1 MEESIKM
8 KKISNLDD
16 LQKIIKKFKK
26 KGKKIVQCHGVFD
39 LLHLGHIKH
48 FEKAKNFGDILIV
61 TVTPDE
67 YVKKGPNRPVF
78 SLRQRMESLSALEVV
93 DYVAPNKWDN
103 AEKAIKIVKPNV
115 YCKGPDYKDNKSD
128 LTRKIY
134 LEIKAVKSV
143 GGRIEYTDKKDIFSS
158 SKIIN
163 ESVSN
168 FSTSQKNL
176 IYKIKKKFSFE
187 KIQKI
192 IESFNKLKILVIG
205 ETIIDQYFF
214 CEAMGKSGKEPV
226 LVLRDLKMETY
237 PGGSA
242 AIARHLSPFC
252 KSISLLSMLGEKKE
266 FEGYLKKTLPKNIKF
281 DFIYKSGSPT
291 ILKKRFVEQ
300 INKRKILGVYN
311 LNDQLLSKKN
321 EEEFSKKLDK
331 HLKKYDLI
339 ILTDYGHGLIS
350 QKSANKICNSK
361 KFLSVCAQ
369 VNSSNIGYHT
379 ISKYKNSQSVVI
391 NETELRHEMRDKNQ
405 PIKLLMSSL
414 CKKYKIKN
422 LIVTRGSQG
431 VILFSTKDKKYY
443 EAPAF
448 TDRVTDKVGTGDAM
462 MAIISLCLKMNFDK
476 NLTLLISSL
485 AAAQSVE
492 TIGNKNSIEKNLIYK
507 SLQYLL
513 K

>member
-1 MEESIKM
+1 
-8 KKISNLDD
+8 
-16 LQKIIKKFKK
+16 
-26 KGKKIVQCHGVFD
+26 
-39 LLHLGHIKH
+39 
-48 FEKAKNFGDILIV
+48 
-61 TVTPDE
+61 
-67 YVKKGPNRPVF
+67 
-78 SLRQRMESLSALEVV
+78 
-93 DYVAPNKWDN
+93 
-103 AEKAIKIVKPNV
+103 
-115 YCKGPDYKDNKSD
+115 
-128 LTRKIY
+128 
-134 LEIKAVKSV
+134 
-143 GGRIEYTDKKDIFSS
+143 
-158 SKIIN
+158 
-163 ESVSN
+163 
-168 FSTSQKNL
+168 
-176 IYKIKKKFSFE
+176 
-187 KIQKI
+187 
-192 IESFNKLKILVIG
+192 
-205 ETIIDQYFF
+205 
-214 CEAMGKSGKEPV
+214 
-226 LVLRDLKMETY
+226 METY

-252 KSISLLSMLGEKKE
+252 KSISLLSMLGENKE
-266 FEGYLKKTLPKNIKF
+266 FEVYLKKTLPKNIKY
-281 DFIYKSGSPT
+281 DFIYKSNSPT

-311 LNDQLLSKKN
+311 LNDELLSKKN

-331 HLKKYDLI
+331 HLSKYDLI

-414 CKKYKIKN
+414 SKKFKIKN

-431 VILFSTKDKKYY
+431 VILFSSKDKKYY

-492 TIGNKNSIEKNLIYK
+492 TIGNKSSIEKNLIFK

>member
-1 MEESIKM
+1 M
-8 KKISNLDD
+8 
-16 LQKIIKKFKK
+16 
-26 KGKKIVQCHGVFD
+26 G
-39 LLHLGHIKH
+39 
-48 FEKAKNFGDILIV
+48 
-61 TVTPDE
+61 
-67 YVKKGPNRPVF
+67 
-78 SLRQRMESLSALEVV
+78 EV
-93 DYVAPNKWDN
+93 
-103 AEKAIKIVKPNV
+103 
-115 YCKGPDYKDNKSD
+115 
-128 LTRKIY
+128 R
-134 LEIKAVKSV
+134 
-143 GGRIEYTDKKDIFSS
+143 
-158 SKIIN
+158 
-163 ESVSN
+163 
-168 FSTSQKNL
+168 
-176 IYKIKKKFSFE
+176 
-187 KIQKI
+187 
-192 IESFNKLKILVIG
+192 
-205 ETIIDQYFF
+205 
-214 CEAMGKSGKEPV
+214 
-226 LVLRDLKMETY
+226 
-237 PGGSA
+237 
-242 AIARHLSPFC
+242 
-252 KSISLLSMLGEKKE
+252 
-266 FEGYLKKTLPKNIKF
+266 F